1 MPETTGSAILAGQMD
16 RHEETEVST
25 GEHPS
30 LRTQISALPYL
41 GGLDG
46 VRALAVVAVMI
57 YHARPAWLQGGFLGV
72 EVFFVISGYLITLL
86 LIGEHERTGRVDLS
100 SFWARRARRL
110 LPALFVLFGLVTVY
124 LALFDRRPMGAVRGD
139 LASGLLYVSNWYQL
153 WVGQGY
159 SDFEAFAPLR
169 HLWSLA
175 VEEQYYLLWPLVMV
189 LILRKGRDRLPV
201 VALRLVTATLVVTAA
216 VAVLFVPGDI
226 EPECSA
232 SPYGYWTVFGRCIN
246 INETL
251 YLSTITRIGGLLL
264 GGAFAMLW
272 RPVAIMRGPLRRRG
286 RRLDIVAFL
295 GLVVLVVSMRTVSLS
310 SPADDSLF
318 GLKYDARLF
327 RGGFLLVGVCTL
339 AIIAASAH
347 RSTMTG
353 RLLSW
358 SPLQWL
364 GTRSYGLYLFHWPI
378 YQIVRD
384 PGRPLT
390 LGQLA
395 VALAITLPLTEF
407 SYRVVEMPLRRRR
420 PAVTQTRRARR
431 TARGRVGLSMVSA
444 GLVGFAAVSIA
455 TADVLCVGEVACS
468 IEAGSVTTS
477 SSPVTTTTVPN
488 TSTTVPTDVDSTGV
502 PTTVDPLAAL
512 PVFAIGESV
521 MLGARVQL
529 EAGGLIVNAE
539 VSRQGEG
546 VAEIVEGLR
555 LAGLIGRTIVIQ
567 TGTNGSVPDE
577 VFDRIMAQLPAEA
590 TPTVV
595 FMTVKAPKRWVA
607 ENNARIRALPARYSN
622 VVVLDWELGAVRV
635 EDQLSGSDGGVH
647 LVTDEAR
654 QYYANLIFEAIG
666 RPELKVA

>member
-1 MPETTGSAILAGQMD
+1 MTGHD
-16 RHEETEVST
+16 ETETPT

-100 SFWARRARRL
+100 AFWIRRARRL
-110 LPALFVLFGLVTVY
+110 LPALFVLFGLVAVY

-201 VALRLVTATLVVTAA
+201 VALRLIAIALAVTAA
-216 VAVLFVPGDI
+216 VAVLYVPGDI

-251 YLSTITRIGGLLL
+251 YLSTVTRIGGLLL

-272 RPVAIMRGPLRRRG
+272 RPVAIMRGPLRQRG
-286 RRLDIVAFL
+286 RRLDVVAL
-295 GLVVLVVSMRTVSLS
+295 VGLVVLIVSMRTVSLS

-327 RGGFLLVGVCTL
+327 RGGFLLTGVCTL

-364 GTRSYGLYLFHWPI
+364 GTRSYGLYLFHWPV

-395 VALAITLPLTEF
+395 VALAVTLPLTEF
-407 SYRVVEMPLRRRR
+407 SYRVVEMPLRRRQ
-420 PAVTQTRRARR
+420 PAVARSRRRARR
-431 TARGRVGLSMVSA
+431 AARGRVALASVSA
-444 GLVGFAAVSIA
+444 GLMGFAAVSIA

-488 TSTTVPTDVDSTGV
+488 TSTTLPTDVDSTGV

-521 MLGARVQL
+521 MLGARPQL

-546 VAEIVEGLR
+546 VAEVVEGLR

-567 TGTNGSVPDE
+567 TGTNGSVSDE
-577 VFDRIMAQLPAEA
+577 VFDRIMAQLPAAA

-622 VVVLDWELGAVRV
+622 VVVLDWELGAARV

-647 LVTDEAR
+647 LVTDGAR